1 MPTTFPDDVFP
12 VKIDRNDDK
21 KPSHFDPHP
30 SSMSTC
36 DRLLVQPSAM
46 QPSWFTSGAMRK
58 GGMHSW
64 PSVTQAVDGSPVR
77 LSPRQREVLMWSA
90 EGKTTWETSIIMKCT
105 EATVNYHLRQ
115 VIRKLDATN
124 KTHAVSRALHL
135 GLIA

>member
-1 MPTTFPDDVFP
+1 
-12 VKIDRNDDK
+12 
-21 KPSHFDPHP
+21 
-30 SSMSTC
+30 
-36 DRLLVQPSAM
+36 
-46 QPSWFTSGAMRK
+46 
-58 GGMHSW
+58 MHSW
-64 PSVTQAVDGSPVR
+64 LSVTQAVDGSSVR